1 MISQTKS
8 RLRFPSEET
17 SLRFGKSNKNQ
28 QFLTS
33 IGEAN
38 TIDGMKIVVR
48 APNWIG
54 DAVLSIPALFSMQ
67 KNFPDAEIWVAASEW
82 TLGIFAP
89 LDWTRGTIT
98 LSNKNNY
105 KNIQL
110 DAQKLKEHN
119 FDIGILFTNSFGS
132 ALQFSLAKIPQRWGY
147 ARDGRHLLLTKRVRT
162 SPLEAPRHH
171 IQYYLSLISK
181 LGLET
186 ESPRLDFPLTENAVS
201 QTKNLFRSLSIDTNK
216 PIIILSPGASYGPA
230 KRWPESFFSRLA
242 TLLQSNHD
250 AEVLIIG
257 SETDKE
263 IAATI
268 TATMSKKPIDLTGQT
283 TLSQLAGSISQSV
296 LFITNDSGPMH
307 LANAL
312 KVPVIA
318 IFGPTDPRITG
329 PFQKPSKALKSQVP
343 CWPCSYRECPFE
355 HQCMTQISPEMVLE
369 ECQDFLK

>member
-1 MISQTKS
+1 VPLFSDLTVRSKQRS
-8 RLRFPSEET
+8 DRLEKRQYGLSTATED
-17 SLRFGKSNKNQ
+17 Q

-33 IGEAN
+33 TDEAN

-54 DAVLSIPALFSMQ
+54 DAILSMPALVSLS
-67 KNFPDAEIWVAASEW
+67 KNFPDAELWVTASEW
-82 TLGIFAP
+82 TKGIFAP
-89 LDWTRGTIT
+89 LDWVSGTIS
-98 LSNKNNY
+98 LSNNNNY
-105 KNIQL
+105 KNIRL
-110 DAQKLKEHN
+110 DAQKLKKHD

-132 ALQFSLAKIPQRWGY
+132 ALLFSMAKIPQRWGY
-147 ARDGRHLLLTKRVRT
+147 GRDGRSLLLTKRVRF
-162 SPLEAPRHH
+162 SPMEDSRHH

-186 ESPRLDFPLTENAVS
+186 ERPQLDFPLTDDAVS
-201 QTKNLFRSLSIDTNK
+201 QAKALFHSLSVDRNK
-216 PIIILSPGASYGPA
+216 PIFFLSPGASYGPA
-230 KRWPESFFSRLA
+230 KRWPASFFSRLA
-242 TLLQSNHD
+242 TLLQSRYD
-250 AEVLIIG
+250 AEILIIG
-257 SETDKE
+257 SKT
-263 IAATI
+263 
-268 TATMSKKPIDLTGQT
+268 IDLTGQT
-283 TLSQLAGSISQSV
+283 TLPQLAGSISQAA

-312 KVPVIA
+312 KVPVVA

-329 PFQKPSKALKSQVP
+329 PFQKPSKVIKSQVP